1 MRLVNIFL
9 FEFNHFFKN
18 RSKVFSYLIF
28 LLACIYSL
36 YNGFDLQKKQNETIN
51 KIEQKFKEET
61 LQVFNWFENGEK
73 GPESKPWIDIT
84 NPYWTFNYTNPYVI
98 KSPSPLLP
106 LGIGQTEQYG
116 YYKKITNWSSTYD
129 NDMIEE
135 IANPE
140 RLVNGNIDFS
150 FLVIFLLPILLII
163 FTYNISGL
171 EKDLQFEKLINIQFG
186 SFQKWIR
193 IRILFYVLLLI
204 IPVIFFIVGVAFIND
219 AILTHSSIILSLI
232 LISIIY
238 VLFFTLTFYLLVIS
252 SNGST
257 EIAFKMISVW
267 LLLCVIIPGS
277 VHQYASMMYPVNY
290 MTDYL
295 DVNRKEAYEVFE
307 LSTDS
312 LYYRLVEIYPQLSET
327 RHGTDEEI
335 NISIIGNTVC
345 TIVNEL
351 NKNTIDVIEEKNEL
365 KNQLIRSSYW
375 FNPISYIQNRWNR
388 YLLTDYYT
396 YKDYRLNVQKA
407 IDRRLNLLTF
417 ECWNQQE
424 VTKLMYQNYLK
435 ELK

>member
-9 FEFNHFFKN
+9 FEFNHFLRNK
-18 RSKVFSYLIF
+18 SKVFSYLIF
-28 LLACIYSL
+28 LLACVYSL
-36 YNGFDLQKKQNETIN
+36 YNGFDLQTKQNQTIN

-61 LQVFNWFENGEK
+61 LQVFNWFENGKK

-84 NPYWTFNYTNPYVI
+84 NPYWTFNYMHPYVI

-193 IRILFYVLLLI
+193 IRILFYFLLLI

-219 AILTHSSIILSLI
+219 VILTHSSIILSLI

-252 SNGST
+252 SHGST

-335 NISIIGNTVC
+335 NNSIIGNTVC
-345 TIVNEL
+345 AIVNEL

-375 FNPISYIQNRWNR
+375 FNPISYVQNKWNS

-424 VTKLMYQNYLK
+424 VTTLMYQNYLK